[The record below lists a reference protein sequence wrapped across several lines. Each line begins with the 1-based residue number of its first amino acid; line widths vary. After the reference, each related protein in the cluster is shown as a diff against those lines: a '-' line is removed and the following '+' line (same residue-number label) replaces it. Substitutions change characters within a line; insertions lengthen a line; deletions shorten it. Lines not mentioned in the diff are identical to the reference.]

1 MSAFIRWYI
10 AVQVLAGL
18 AFLLAGPCLRRLPD
32 AGYAISKTL
41 GVLFL
46 GFLLWIGCTLGLVR
60 NDFGG
65 AALVVVL
72 LAAAAAWRVWLAPV
86 SAGSWRQGLPDARA
100 VALTE
105 LLFLT
110 AFAGWCLVRL
120 ADPAANHTE
129 QPMDLMLLTA
139 ISGSPTFPPQDP
151 WLAGYPVGYY
161 YLGYWLLASLGH
173 LTGLPASIAYNVG
186 QACWFGLLIVTVF
199 GVGGAVASRSSSRGS
214 AAAGLIAAVSVG
226 AASNLHLA
234 TEWLGRWWRGD
245 PWSLFTEHWW
255 WWRSTRLIQD
265 VSLTGDPIEVIAEF
279 PIFSYVLG
287 DNHPHVLSMP
297 FVALTIALAFNLYLA
312 TTSHRAG
319 SSAGAGRGHPQPSER
334 GADAALGLA
343 VFACAALVPLNT
355 WDVPAAFALVVC
367 AAAAP
372 ALGAK
377 RLDPASVRRW
387 VRISVVALLALTAVN
402 VPFFLTAHPR
412 IQGVL
417 PNLFHPTPAADF
429 AIAFGTLAP
438 GVLLLL
444 RAGLA
449 NRAPG
454 LPRVARDVLGGV
466 LASAAVLAAGAWW
479 AGSTAGGA
487 AWLARVAGGAA
498 DPLAQSAG
506 RWAVGWPVLL
516 LIVAGLVLTA
526 AALAAHLREARPEA
540 EGRTFALLLALIG
553 LGLVL
558 VPELV
563 YAHDVFASR
572 MNTVFKFYYQAWLFL
587 GIAGAAGIAFAWRR
601 GGAPR
606 LQAALALVVLCAGL
620 AYAPAAV
627 RARTQAARASSGTL
641 DALDFVRA
649 EAPEAF
655 AAIEW
660 VRAHTRHGALVV
672 QAPGRSYHAGDNLI
686 STATAR
692 PTLLGWEGHERQWR
706 GGAFDRMAD
715 GRLDALRRIYTPESE
730 RALAE
735 VLCAWGVDYVYLGPV
750 ERARYAIGPDHEA
763 RLERT
768 LQIVFER
775 GSVRLYGSRGCV

>member
-1 MSAFIRWYI
+1 MSAFFRWYI
-10 AVQVLAGL
+10 AVQVLAAL
-18 AFLLAGPCLRRLPD
+18 AFLLAGPCFRRLPD
-32 AGYAISKTL
+32 AGYAIGKTL
-41 GVLFL
+41 GVLLF
-46 GFLLWIGCTLGLVR
+46 GFLLWIGCALGLVR

-72 LAAAAAWRVWLAPV
+72 LVAAAACRIWLAPV
-86 SAGSWRQGLPDARA
+86 SAGSWRQRLPDARA

-110 AFAGWCLVRL
+110 AFGGWCLVRL

-139 ISGSPTFPPQDP
+139 MAASPTFPPQDP

-161 YLGYWLLASLGH
+161 YLGYWLLAALGH

-199 GVGGAVASRSSSRGS
+199 GVGGALASRSGSRAS
-214 AAAGLIAAVSVG
+214 AAAGLIAALSVG
-226 AASNLHLA
+226 VASNLHLV

-245 PWSLFTEHWW
+245 PWSLFGEHWW

-279 PIFSYVLG
+279 PVFSYVLG

-312 TTSHRAG
+312 AAAHRTG
-319 SSAGAGRGHPQPSER
+319 SSPDAARGRPQT
-334 GADAALGLA
+334 ADGSVAAALGLA

-355 WDVPAAFALVVC
+355 WDVPAALVLVPC

-372 ALGAK
+372 ALAGSRPEAAWL
-377 RLDPASVRRW
+377 RRSAVGLAASLLV
-387 VRISVVALLALTAVN
+387 IVAAD
-402 VPFFLTAHPR
+402 VPFFLTA
-412 IQGVL
+412 QSQVEGVL
-417 PNLFHPTPAADF
+417 PNLFHPTPLVDF

-444 RAGLA
+444 LRA
-449 NRAPG
+449 RMEDG
-454 LPRVARDVLGGV
+454 LPGVARLARDVSGGL

-479 AGSTAGGA
+479 ATGTAAGA
-487 AWLARVAGGAA
+487 AWLARVAGGVQ
-498 DPLAQSAG
+498 DPLAHAAA
-506 RWAVGWPVLL
+506 RWAAGWPVLA
-516 LIVAGLVLTA
+516 LIVTGMAVSVSRLVTE
-526 AALAAHLREARPEA
+526 LRHPRPDC
-540 EGRTFALLLALIG
+540 EGRTFALLLALVG

-563 YAHDVFASR
+563 YAHDVFANR

-587 GIAGAAGIAFAWRR
+587 GIAGAAGIVFAWRR
-601 GGAPR
+601 GGTRRIPS
-606 LQAALALVVLCAGL
+606 ALALVVLCAGL
-620 AYAPAAV
+620 VYAPAAV
-627 RARTQAARASSGTL
+627 RSKTAAGPSSGTL
-641 DALDFVRA
+641 DALDFVRG
-649 EAPEAF
+649 EHPEVF
-655 AAIEW
+655 EAIEW
-660 VRAHTRHGALVV
+660 VRAHTPRDALVV
-672 QAPGRSYHAGDNLI
+672 QAAGRSYHAGDALI

-692 PTLLGWEGHERQWR
+692 PTLVGWEGHERQWR

-735 VLCAWGVDYVYLGPV
+735 VLCAWGVDYVYVGPV
-750 ERARYAIGPDHEA
+750 ERARYAIGPDHET

-768 LQIVFER
+768 LTLVFER
-775 GSVRLYGSRGCV
+775 GRVRLYRSRGCV